1 MRTRWPALRNRN
13 DRPRSALA
21 ALGFTLIELM
31 IVITIIL
38 ILLSMAAGRYEQSI
52 VRAREAAL
60 KQDLWVMRRAI
71 EQYTIDKEQP
81 PQSLEDLVGAGYLR
95 AVPVDPITRKV
106 DWQTQSENVVLSP
119 EQTTYGITDVHSSSD
134 QISPFEKTPYSSW

>member
-1 MRTRWPALRNRN
+1 MKPAWLRNRKE
-13 DRPRSALA
+13 RASSPLA
-21 ALGFTLIELM
+21 VLGFTLIELM

-71 EQYTIDKEQP
+71 QQYTIDKEQP
-81 PQSLEDLVGAGYLR
+81 PSSLDDLVSAGYLQDI
-95 AVPVDPITRKV
+95 PVDPITRKK
-106 DWQTQSENVVLSP
+106 DWQTASENVALSP

-134 QISPFEKTPYSSW
+134 QVSPFEKTPYSSW

>member
-1 MRTRWPALRNRN
+1 MRLARLLNPQRRTR
-13 DRPRSALA
+13 SSLA

-71 EQYTIDKEQP
+71 QQYTIDKEQAP
-81 PQSLEDLVGAGYLR
+81 SSLDDLVSAGYLQD
-95 AVPVDPITRKV
+95 VPIDPITRKK
-106 DWQTQSENVVLSP
+106 DWQTESENVALSP